1 MIWWSLQ
8 NIFESTD
15 YKTTR
20 CNLPQLHI
28 FYGVKF
34 LKNITPAVLLIIV
47 RMNQSQFRRI
57 TGSSYDSNSKK
68 KLTENTH
75 IPSISLSQIIHFNTV
90 CQRQNSV
97 TSCLTSAH
105 ETQLSI
111 YVVHSQTRS
120 HLLVYK
126 FHDLG
131 LSLSYEQY
139 QFYQRNLGTVHIR
152 SLNLMV

>member
-1 MIWWSLQ
+1 
-8 NIFESTD
+8 
-15 YKTTR
+15 
-20 CNLPQLHI
+20 
-28 FYGVKF
+28 
-34 LKNITPAVLLIIV
+34 
-47 RMNQSQFRRI
+47 MNQSQLRRI
-57 TGSSYDSNSKK
+57 TGSSYDSNSKN

-139 QFYQRNLGTVHIR
+139 
-152 SLNLMV
+152 